1 MSDRFFCS
9 LADCRPPLTLYY
21 LSVVEC
27 EAPLSVSYLYR
38 FYYYLKN
45 CNLTLRA
52 SNLLATL
59 DALSYFFLFSVIIQK
74 VCNYWNEGNK
84 NTNTNTSIILKCF
97 ISTHQLSMEMTLV
110 ILMMFAGTALTEN
123 KKVRHVL
130 DSFRIISL

>member
-1 MSDRFFCS
+1 MTCKWVTGSSAVKPIAVLLWPC
-9 LADCRPPLTLYY
+9 TIY

-59 DALSYFFLFSVIIQK
+59 NALSYFFLFSVIIQK

-84 NTNTNTSIILKCF
+84 NTNTNTSIVLKCF
-97 ISTHQLSMEMTLV
+97 ISTHQLSLYDTCN
-110 ILMMFAGTALTEN
+110 FN
-123 KKVRHVL
+123 DVR
-130 DSFRIISL
+130 RYSLNRKQKGKACVR